1 MLFHNRPVK
10 AVMGS
15 VIVNG
20 GVQLSGGKRLV
31 DTKLYILRLDE
42 DKLADMTDA
51 QVIDLLHADGKLC
64 KRPFLL
70 TEDFGFVGFKEELWS
85 EKI

>member
-1 MLFHNRPVK
+1 
-10 AVMGS
+10 MGS

-42 DKLADMTDA
+42 DKLADMNSG
-51 QVIDLLHADGKLC
+51 VSGVC
-64 KRPFLL
+64 
-70 TEDFGFVGFKEELWS
+70 
-85 EKI
+85 